1 MYYRSMCGCEV
12 SALGFGAMRLPVI
25 DGQEG
30 QPDEQAVFEMVD
42 YAIEKGVNYFDTAW
56 GYHDGKSEIIMG
68 KALARHPRD
77 SFYVA
82 TKFPGYDN
90 GNFGKHE
97 ELFAKQLEKM
107 GVDYVDFY
115 LMHNVCE
122 SNIENYLADDR
133 FGTISYFLGQKE
145 AGKITHLGFSCHGNV
160 ETLGRF
166 LEAYGDKMEFC
177 QLQLNYMD
185 WDFQDA
191 RRKVAMLAERNIP
204 VIVMEPLRGG
214 GLISFTEDEQAKLES
229 LRPGASAVD
238 WAFRF
243 VQGVEEVAVVLS
255 GMSNFDQLKEN
266 IDIFADAQPL
276 TVEQQEALFEIARAK
291 IAKTA
296 LPCTKCRYCTTH
308 CPMELDIPWLI
319 ELFNEHQSREGFA
332 FIAPMAIS
340 ALDDDK
346 KPSACIGCGACES
359 VCPQNLPIP
368 DTFAKFSEQLGL

>member
-185 WDFQDA
+185 WDVQDA
-191 RRKVAMLAERNIP
+191 RRKVAMLAERNLP
-204 VIVMEPLRGG
+204 VIVLEPLRGG
-214 GLISFTEDEQAKLES
+214 GLITFTEDEQAKLES
-229 LRPGASAVD
+229 FRPGASAVD
-238 WAFRF
+238 WEFR
-243 VQGVEEVAVVLS
+243 
-255 GMSNFDQLKEN
+255 
-266 IDIFADAQPL
+266 
-276 TVEQQEALFEIARAK
+276 
-291 IAKTA
+291 
-296 LPCTKCRYCTTH
+296 
-308 CPMELDIPWLI
+308 
-319 ELFNEHQSREGFA
+319 
-332 FIAPMAIS
+332 
-340 ALDDDK
+340 
-346 KPSACIGCGACES
+346 
-359 VCPQNLPIP
+359 
-368 DTFAKFSEQLGL
+368 

>member
-97 ELFAKQLEKM
+97 EIFAKQLEKM